1 MLELVRDFKEADKLK
16 DQDRIDMIQK
26 KVEKD
31 LEFLGITAVEDLLAD
46 DVASVIEQLKDA

>member
-46 DVASVIEQLKDA
+46 DVASVIEQLKEA